1 MEAGGRFTT
10 AAPHGIVRVAMNEL
24 RELRRAIGLGQREFA
39 ALLSIPLETYRP
51 WDSGR
56 RIVSAAV
63 LRRARE
69 AIMHHQRRHELLPLG
84 QLARELHVHLRTL
97 QAAARTGRLDAHF
110 SVRSAFGRPI
120 RQASRAA
127 GDAFIARHY
136 RCFSGQEVCPLP
148 LPTVPDDDDDRLRG
162 LRRRK
167 RLTQDALAR
176 RIGAAG
182 KAVVYQWESRKR
194 TPSPVLW
201 QRVLELE
208 RGRARPPCGK
218 RKKLPML
225 LINTRPLQE

>member
-1 MEAGGRFTT
+1 
-10 AAPHGIVRVAMNEL
+10 MNEL
-24 RELRRAIGLGQREFA
+24 RELRRAIGLGQRAFA

-56 RIVSAAV
+56 RVVSAAV
-63 LRRARE
+63 LQRARE
-69 AIMHHQRRHELLPLG
+69 AVVHHQRQHALLPLE

-120 RQASRAA
+120 RSASRAA
-127 GDAFIARHY
+127 GDQFIARHY
-136 RCFSGQEVCPLP
+136 RCFSGQEACPLP
-148 LPTVPDDDDDRLRG
+148 LPTVPRDYDAHLRA
-162 LRRRK
+162 LRRRM
-167 RLTQDALAR
+167 RLTQGALAR

-201 QRVLELE
+201 QRVLQLE
-208 RGRARPPCGK
+208 SCGAPHIEVKRLETIPPGIPVLN
-218 RKKLPML
+218 R
-225 LINTRPLQE
+225 

>member
-1 MEAGGRFTT
+1 
-10 AAPHGIVRVAMNEL
+10 MNEL

-56 RIVSAAV
+56 RAVSAAI
-63 LRRARE
+63 LQRAR
-69 AIMHHQRRHELLPLG
+69 AAVVRHQHQHALLPLD
-84 QLARELHVHLRTL
+84 QLARELHVHVRTL

-120 RQASRAA
+120 RYASRAA
-127 GDAFIARHY
+127 GDQFLARHY
-136 RCFSGQEVCPLP
+136 RCFSGQAVCPRP
-148 LPTVPDDDDDRLRG
+148 LPTVPVDYDDRLRG
-162 LRRRK
+162 LRRRM

-176 RIGAAG
+176 QIGAAG

-201 QRVLELE
+201 ARVEAV
-208 RGRARPPCGK
+208 GRAGMDARRYGLND
-218 RKKLPML
+218 R
-225 LINTRPLQE
+225 